1 MFSYSK
7 NMADRGG
14 LSYEEMQDASGLF
27 IPENVRYMVDSMSNY
42 STNTFRLETVSASTA
57 KSQNI
62 ITVNLPSSCLLDLGS
77 FRMHMDATCSGPAN
91 PAAPVANEVYAKLP
105 QNAAQSLIQRCEV
118 SLNGIALNQGLN
130 QFNTAYNLK
139 QLAKGNVPRNSS
151 VDRAVA
157 GAEIDPLDPTP
168 AAGSAGVEAESLVVQ
183 DWIGFLG
190 EHSTRYLATDIFGQ
204 LQVRITCAPNS
215 VLVPKVLGVPMG
227 TFLAGAAQVANAS
240 NMTYTLDN
248 IYFTVQSVSLNMA
261 YNRML
266 RERLEADSYL
276 PLNYKEYYNFSQG
289 NISTG
294 SQTTRYSLSSASIDK
309 IYQTQRDS
317 NFQTTGVVAL
327 ELPNAALGSG
337 AFCSNHFRF
346 RSYNSWGAGVNQKLA
361 GNFRQR
367 SSYNN
372 ISQPQYL
379 QDIMGCLCNVGYGQ
393 DKIGMGADGTMI
405 SSRESFNDGRF
416 VATTVM
422 NHPTRYGVG
431 CKSGADSRGI
441 NSALTYETQGQV
453 IPAATPIDG
462 GAGYSGTAETFV
474 LAETTAEIR
483 AGVGKDITVLF

>member
-1 MFSYSK
+1 
-7 NMADRGG
+7 MADRGG

-42 STNTFRLETVSASTA
+42 STNTFRLETISAASA
-57 KSQNI
+57 QAGRI
-62 ITVNLPSSCLLDLGS
+62 ITCNLPSSSLLDLGS
-77 FRMHMDATCSGPAN
+77 FRMHMDATCSGPAD
-91 PAAPVANEVYAKLP
+91 PAAPVADEVYAKLP

-118 SLNGIALNQGLN
+118 SLNGIAAAQGLN

-139 QLAKGNVPRNSS
+139 QLAAGSVPRNAS

-157 GAEIDPLDPTP
+157 GSEINTEDPTA

-190 EHSTRYLATDIFGQ
+190 EHSTRFLATDLFGQ
-204 LQVRITCAPNS
+204 VQVRITLAPNS
-215 VLVPKVLGVPMG
+215 VLVPKVFTAVATPMG
-227 TFLAGAAQVANAS
+227 TFLANATQVANAA
-240 NMTYTLDN
+240 NMSYVVDN
-248 IYFTVQSVSLNMA
+248 IYFTIQSISLNMA

-289 NISTG
+289 NIATG
-294 SQTTRYSLSSASIDK
+294 SQTTRYSLSSASLDK
-309 IYQTQRDS
+309 LYQTQRDS
-317 NFQTTGVVAL
+317 NYQTTGIVPLA
-327 ELPNAALGSG
+327 LPNAAVGSG
-337 AFCSNHFRF
+337 AFCANAFRF

-372 ISQPQYL
+372 IQQPQYL
-379 QDIMGCLCNVGYGQ
+379 QDIMGCLCNVSYGQ
-393 DKIGMGADGTMI
+393 NKIGMGAEATMI

-416 VATTVM
+416 LATTIL

-431 CKSGADSRGI
+431 CKSGADCRGI
-441 NSALTYETQGQV
+441 NSSLTYETQGQL
-453 IPAATPIDG
+453 IPAATPVL
-462 GAGYSGTAETFV
+462 GAAGFSGSAETFV

-483 AGVGKDITVLF
+483 VGVGKDITILF

>member
-1 MFSYSK
+1 
-7 NMADRGG
+7 MADRGG

-42 STNTFRLETVSASTA
+42 STNTFRLESISASSA
-57 KSQNI
+57 QAGRI
-62 ITVNLPSSCLLDLGS
+62 ISVNLPSSSLLDLGS
-77 FRMHMDATCSGPAN
+77 FRMHMDATCSGPAD
-91 PAAPVANEVYAKLP
+91 PAAPLANEVYAKLP
-105 QNAAQSLIQRCEV
+105 QNAAQSLIQRVEV
-118 SLNGIALNQGLN
+118 SLNGIAAAQGLN

-139 QLAKGNVPRNSS
+139 QLAKGSVPRFAS

-183 DWIGFLG
+183 DWIGLLG
-190 EHSTRYLATDIFGQ
+190 EHSTRFLATDLFGQ
-204 LQVRITCAPNS
+204 VQVRITLAPNS
-215 VLVPKVLGVPMG
+215 VLVPKVFGVAMG
-227 TFLAGAAQVANAS
+227 TGLANAAQVANAA
-240 NMTYTLDN
+240 NMSYVIDN
-248 IYFTVQSVSLNMA
+248 IYFSVQSISLNMA

-289 NISTG
+289 NIATG

-309 IYQTQRDS
+309 LYQTQRDS
-317 NFQTTGVVAL
+317 NYQTTGVVPLA
-327 ELPNAALGSG
+327 LPNAAVGSG
-337 AFCSNHFRF
+337 AFCGNAFRF

-372 ISQPQYL
+372 IQQPQFL
-379 QDIMGCLCNVGYGQ
+379 QDIMGCLCNVSYGQ
-393 DKIGMGADGTMI
+393 DKIGMGADGTMV

-416 VATTVM
+416 LATTIM

-441 NSALTYETQGQV
+441 NSSLTYETQGQV
-453 IPAATPIDG
+453 IPP
-462 GAGYSGTAETFV
+462 AGDPAIFPLNQNSGSAETFV

-483 AGVGKDITVLF
+483 VGVGKDITILF

>member
-1 MFSYSK
+1 
-7 NMADRGG
+7 MADRGG

-42 STNTFRLETVSASTA
+42 STNSFRLETVSASQA
-57 KSQNI
+57 QAGRI
-62 ITVNLPSSCLLDLGS
+62 ITVNLPSSSLLDLGS

-105 QNAAQSLIQRCEV
+105 QNAAQSLIQRVEV
-118 SLNGIALNQGLN
+118 SLNGIAVQQGLN
-130 QFNTAYNLK
+130 QYNTGYNLK
-139 QLAKGNVPRNSS
+139 QLSKGSVPRNSS

-168 AAGSAGVEAESLVVQ
+168 AAGSAGVQAESLVVQ

-190 EHSTRYLATDIFGQ
+190 EHSTRFLATDIFGQ
-204 LQVRITCAPNS
+204 VQVRITLAPNS
-215 VLVPKVLGVPMG
+215 VLVPKVLGAPMG

-240 NMTYTLDN
+240 AMSYTVDN

-289 NISTG
+289 NIAGGANT
-294 SQTTRYSLSSASIDK
+294 SQTTRYSLSSASIDALH
-309 IYQTQRDS
+309 QTQRDS
-317 NFQTTGVVAL
+317 NYQTTGIVAL
-327 ELPNAALGSG
+327 ELANAALGSG
-337 AFCSNHFRF
+337 AFCANHFRF
-346 RSYNSWGAGVNQKLA
+346 RSYNTWNAGVNNKLA

-372 ISQPQYL
+372 IQQPQYL
-379 QDIMGCLCNVGYGQ
+379 QDIMGCLCNVGYGAN
-393 DKIGMGADGTMI
+393 KIGMGADGTMI

-422 NHPTRYGVG
+422 SHPTRYGVG
-431 CKSGADSRGI
+431 CKTGADSRGI
-441 NSALTYETQGQV
+441 NSSLTYETQGQG
-453 IPAATPIDG
+453 IPAATAIDG
-462 GAGYSGTAETFV
+462 AEGFSGSAETFV

-483 AGVGKDITVLF
+483 AGVGKDITILF